1 MFVELVSD
9 APVQVAPDGARSCR
23 YSIVCGDRVVGG
35 LELKVESSAPQTGHV
50 HFPAH
55 GRSDQGANHSASV
68 VTAAERLLR
77 DWGCT
82 TVRVRAP
89 RREAEELLAKLGYR
103 SVSRIMV
110 KELGTRPD
118 LPPSVGARTLTQEEF
133 EAFVRAAQAQ
143 YALSFVGRGFPL
155 AEAEKIARSA
165 TTSLLPNGLA
175 TQGFA
180 LRCLVEQEEVVG
192 RLWVADSG
200 PAPEPGAYVYDVE
213 VAEGRRG
220 RGFGRALML
229 HAEQIAWDWGCRRM
243 GLNVFEGNTVAE
255 RLYASLGYRTTLHS
269 IARDL

>member
-1 MFVELVSD
+1 MFAELVSD

-23 YSIVCGDRVVGG
+23 YSIVCGDRVMGG
-35 LELKVESSAPQTGHV
+35 LELKVEPSAPQTGHV

-175 TQGFA
+175 TQGVA
-180 LRCLVEQEEVVG
+180 LRCLVEQEEIPRQALGG
-192 RLWVADSG
+192 RLGSG
-200 PAPEPGAYVYDVE
+200 PGA
-213 VAEGRRG
+213 
-220 RGFGRALML
+220 
-229 HAEQIAWDWGCRRM
+229 GCVR
-243 GLNVFEGNTVAE
+243 V
-255 RLYASLGYRTTLHS
+255 
-269 IARDL
+269 